1 MTTYEARAGFAVADA
16 IRAAADELSDALTQ
30 PVAPIRLAQMAG
42 LLFALADV
50 LDQPPNLTREDV
62 EREAMG
68 WLRGMCKH
76 D

>member
-30 PVAPIRLAQMAG
+30 PVAAIRLAQMSG
-42 LLFALADV
+42 LLFALADM
-50 LDQPPNLTREDV
+50 LDQPPNLTSDDAR
-62 EREAMG
+62 REAVG